1 MRLRRTSRSSGVAVL
16 AAGVAALAAGAV
28 MLARVA
34 RRSGVTPADLARRL
48 PGDELVADADLVVDR
63 ATALQACP
71 ADVWPWIVQLG
82 KGRGGWY
89 MPASLE
95 WLIPDPAKRGARTI
109 VPELQA
115 LEVGAEV
122 PDWGPGAPV
131 FLVEVLDPP
140 CALVYRSLRQRSKG
154 WTWPQTE
161 RPLPPD
167 AMAFS
172 WALIIE
178 DAGQDRSRLH
188 VRLRATSGR
197 GRISPLFRFGGGLV
211 DYATLVVLFAG
222 LRERLAQAAPSTW
235 SAGLETV

>member
-1 MRLRRTSRSSGVAVL
+1 MSLRRTSHSSGVAVI
-16 AAGVAALAAGAV
+16 AAGVATFAAGAA

-34 RRSGVTPADLARRL
+34 RRSGVTTADLTRRL
-48 PGDELVADADLVVDR
+48 PGDELVADADLVIDR
-63 ATALQACP
+63 ATILQARP

-89 MPASLE
+89 MPGCLE
-95 WLIPDPAKRGARTI
+95 WSIPDPAKRGARAI
-109 VPELQA
+109 VPGLQGLA
-115 LEVGAEV
+115 VGAEV

-131 FLVEVLDPP
+131 FRVDVLDPP
-140 CALVYRSLRQRSKG
+140 HALVYRSLRQRSRG
-154 WTWPQTE
+154 WTWPETE

-172 WALIIE
+172 WALIVE
-178 DAGQDRSRLH
+178 DAGQDHSRLH

-211 DYATLVVLFAG
+211 DYATLFVLFAG
-222 LRERLAQAAPSTW
+222 LRERLGQAAPSTR
-235 SAGLETV
+235 SAGLETA